1 MISDR
6 VLDLAVEKGLIA
18 QGQALAL
25 QSLARE
31 VEGPRTASAIAE
43 PVDEER
49 LRFVSGFADIFVTL
63 GLALFLGA
71 ATYFAAL
78 ALPPGAAALV
88 LAAMSWGL
96 AEFFTR
102 RRRMAL
108 PSIVLLIVFVCA
120 AFMAFSLL
128 LGAGRGASLLALWG
142 WGWGRGWGIGVMP
155 KVDDAQNIAIA
166 AIGTTV
172 LAASHYWRFRVPI
185 TVAAAV
191 SALSLALVTL
201 LTALAP
207 DLMKRLATPVVFV
220 IGLAIFALAMRFDLS
235 DPHRETRR
243 TDIAFWLHLLAAPM
257 IVHSVFQAVGATTYG
272 IGPASALLVLLI
284 FAALALVAILV
295 DRRALLVS
303 GLIYAGWAFASLF
316 RTIGF
321 RDYTGPITI
330 LVLGAFVLVLSG
342 GWTHLRLAVL
352 RRLSPS
358 LAEKLPPHVPR

>member
-31 VEGPRTASAIAE
+31 VEGSREAVAE

-78 ALPPGAAALV
+78 ALPPAGTAAA

-120 AFMAFSLL
+120 AFMALSLL
-128 LGAGRGASLLALWG
+128 LGAGKGASLFALWG
-142 WGWGRGWGIGVMP
+142 WGWARGWGLGAMP
-155 KVDDAQNIAIA
+155 SVADAKGIAIA
-166 AIGTTV
+166 AIGTTA
-172 LAASHYWRFRVPI
+172 LAAAHYWRFRVPI
-185 TVAAAV
+185 TVAAAA
-191 SALSLALVTL
+191 SALSLALITL
-201 LTALAP
+201 LTAFAP
-207 DLMKRLATPVVFV
+207 DLMKRLATPVVFL
-220 IGLAIFALAMRFDLS
+220 IGLSIFALAMRFDLS

-284 FAALALVAILV
+284 FALLAFVAILV

-321 RDYTGPITI
+321 KGYTGPITV
-330 LVLGAFVLVLSG
+330 LLLGAFVLVLSG
-342 GWTHLRLAVL
+342 GWTYLRLAVL
-352 RRLSPS
+352 RLLSPG
-358 LAEKLPPHVPR
+358 LAARLPPHLPR